1 MLKPFN
7 DDEEFRQNVE
17 MRMKEYR
24 RMNIKK
30 IEKRT
35 SWPDVIK
42 LEKMNKEYMM
52 EKKSIKV
59 QNLFFN
65 SF

>member
-1 MLKPFN
+1 
-7 DDEEFRQNVE
+7 